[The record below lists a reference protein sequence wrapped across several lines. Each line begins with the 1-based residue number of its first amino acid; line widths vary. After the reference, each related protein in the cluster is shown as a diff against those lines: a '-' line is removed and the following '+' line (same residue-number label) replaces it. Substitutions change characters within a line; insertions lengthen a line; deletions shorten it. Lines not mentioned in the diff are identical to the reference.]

1 MKQVKMIC
9 LGAGAR
15 GMYAY
20 APYAKTFPDRLK
32 FVAVADPV
40 EARRTAFA
48 QEYGVPKSAVF
59 ASWQEAL
66 RAGIA
71 ADAVLVATQDREH
84 VDPACAAMEAG
95 YDVLMEKPVSH
106 LPQECIRVRETALRT
121 GRQAVVCHVLR
132 YTVFF
137 SKLRE
142 LIESGAIGDLVSVA
156 HNENI
161 GYWHM
166 AHSYVRGNWRDIE
179 KSSPIILAKS
189 CHDID
194 ILLYLIGSRCTRVA
208 SFGNLKHFRK
218 EHRPA
223 GAAMCCL
230 DCACEPDCPYSAVRL
245 YMDPARTEWP
255 VTVITEDLTE
265 AGRRRALREGPYGR
279 CVYECDNTAPDH
291 QSTILAF
298 ENGVT
303 ATFNLCAFT
312 DQESSRTIRIM
323 GTRGEL
329 RAALVGDKIELTD
342 FVSNTTQR
350 IDISGAVQNE
360 YAHGGGDFGL
370 IDAFVRMEQTGAP
383 VKTSIEE
390 SIESHLICMAAEKAR
405 LENCVV
411 DMDAFTT

>member
-1 MKQVKMIC
+1 MKQIKMIC
-9 LGAGAR
+9 IGAGAR
-15 GMYAY
+15 GMNAY
-20 APYAKTFPDRLK
+20 APYAKEYPERLQ
-32 FVAVADPV
+32 FVAVAEPV
-40 EARRTAFA
+40 EARRKAFA
-48 QEYGVPKSAVF
+48 KEYGVPKAAVF
-59 ASWQEAL
+59 DSWQDAL
-66 RAGIA
+66 QAGIE
-71 ADAVLVATQDREH
+71 ADAVLVATQDRQH

-95 YDVLMEKPVSH
+95 YDVLIEKPVSH
-106 LPQECIRVRETALRT
+106 LPQECIRVRETAQRT

-142 LIESGAIGDLVSVA
+142 LIQTGAIGDLVSIA

-194 ILLYLIGSRCTRVA
+194 ILLYLTGSHCSCVA
-208 SFGNLKHFRK
+208 SFGNLMHFKK
-218 EHRPA
+218 ENKPA
-223 GAAMCCL
+223 GAAMRCL
-230 DCACEPDCPYSAVRL
+230 DCACESGCPYSAVRL

-255 VTVITEDLTE
+255 VTVITDDLSQ

-279 CVYECDNTAPDH
+279 CVYECDNSAPDH
-291 QSTILAF
+291 QVTILSF
-298 ENGVT
+298 ENGST
-303 ATFNLCAFT
+303 ATFHLSAFT

-323 GTRGEL
+323 GTKGEI
-329 RAALVGDKIELTD
+329 RAALVGDIIELTD
-342 FVSNTTQR
+342 FVSNKTHK

-370 IDAFVRMEQTGAP
+370 IDAFVRMEQTGEP
-383 VKTSIEE
+383 VKTNITE

-405 LENCVV
+405 RENCVV
-411 DMDAFTT
+411 NMRDFV